1 MTILSKLTSNGNEN
15 TVNVLKNIANAVVI
29 KGGGI
34 IVGLLTTPAYM
45 DYFSKNEILGIWFT
59 ILSVVTWMLNF
70 DLGIGNGLRN
80 RLVEE
85 FACSNDQKIIKCLI
99 SSAYGFLLSISVLVG
114 TIVLYCTNFIDWTEF
129 FGINTNT
136 VSNAELNTAMRIVIF
151 SIFLQLVLRLSTSI
165 EYALQKSYIANLLV
179 LVTNTMIL
187 IYVLGA
193 NFSGYNNNIVILAI
207 AYMLAVNIP
216 LICIT
221 IVLFSGKMKFA
232 VPSIR
237 YCKIKYA
244 KETLK
249 LGSLF
254 LIIQLET
261 MLLNNSNAI
270 LITKLCGADRVVEY
284 NVYFKVFSL
293 VNTFY
298 ALITIPIWSAVTKAM
313 AGKDFVWIKK
323 ALRGLQLVAVL
334 FSVGQVAVFPIM
346 QIVIDVWL
354 GSKTFA
360 VSIPLMFCFALE
372 QFFMVWSNLNGSIAN
387 GLSEL
392 KIQTVL
398 MSIGV
403 FLLFGVSVLLTHIS
417 RNYWIILVSHC
428 CALAPYCVI
437 QSLWIEKYLK
447 MHNKSE
453 PFLSCMK

>member
-85 FACSNDQKIIKCLI
+85 FACSNDQKTIKCLI

-244 KETLK
+244 KGTLK

-346 QIVIDVWL
+346 QIVFDVWL

-403 FLLFGVSVLLTHIS
+403 VLLFGVSVLLTHIS

-437 QSLWIEKYLK
+437 QSLWIE
-447 MHNKSE
+447 
-453 PFLSCMK
+453 

>member
-244 KETLK
+244 KGTLK

-346 QIVIDVWL
+346 QIVFDVWL

-403 FLLFGVSVLLTHIS
+403 VLLFGVSVLLTHIS
-417 RNYWIILVSHC
+417 RNY
-428 CALAPYCVI
+428 
-437 QSLWIEKYLK
+437 
-447 MHNKSE
+447 
-453 PFLSCMK
+453 

>member
-1 MTILSKLTSNGNEN
+1 MYIL
-15 TVNVLKNIANAVVI
+15 
-29 KGGGI
+29 
-34 IVGLLTTPAYM
+34 
-45 DYFSKNEILGIWFT
+45 
-59 ILSVVTWMLNF
+59 
-70 DLGIGNGLRN
+70 
-80 RLVEE
+80 
-85 FACSNDQKIIKCLI
+85 
-99 SSAYGFLLSISVLVG
+99 
-114 TIVLYCTNFIDWTEF
+114 
-129 FGINTNT
+129 
-136 VSNAELNTAMRIVIF
+136 
-151 SIFLQLVLRLSTSI
+151 
-165 EYALQKSYIANLLV
+165 
-179 LVTNTMIL
+179 
-187 IYVLGA
+187 
-193 NFSGYNNNIVILAI
+193 
-207 AYMLAVNIP
+207 
-216 LICIT
+216 
-221 IVLFSGKMKFA
+221 
-232 VPSIR
+232 
-237 YCKIKYA
+237 
-244 KETLK
+244 
-249 LGSLF
+249 
-254 LIIQLET
+254 
-261 MLLNNSNAI
+261 
-270 LITKLCGADRVVEY
+270 
-284 NVYFKVFSL
+284 KVFSL
-293 VNTFY
+293 VNTFLCTNY
-298 ALITIPIWSAVTKAM
+298 NSIWSAVTKAM

-346 QIVIDVWL
+346 QIVFDVWL